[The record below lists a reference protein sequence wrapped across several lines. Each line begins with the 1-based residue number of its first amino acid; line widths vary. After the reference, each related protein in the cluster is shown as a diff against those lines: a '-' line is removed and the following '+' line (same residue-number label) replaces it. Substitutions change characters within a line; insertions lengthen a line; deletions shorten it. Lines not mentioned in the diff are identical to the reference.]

1 MKLSDLIV
9 FSCYLHLCHLQP
21 LIQTQW
27 PQKHYEFTQ
36 PVTRMQLSLTTSS
49 FCYPQSLQTWRK
61 CTTNFMISLKSTIF
75 LLMMGS
81 TIAEKYINIK
91 EWATICASLVNCSPD
106 VKIRIRVWGWNTN
119 SVIRAWLMKL
129 PNWVKILPEE
139 KLQNWYLVFSEI
151 KPDLKQAWDVA
162 DQHWLLQLQTLL
174 LLWQTAS
181 LTNFTII
188 EIPNVVELDTSE
200 CNSGKP
206 WNGMTCFKFQLNHT
220 SLCRVS
226 SLSFKGLQPLFNLHL
241 ASSFSVVR
249 TLTW

>member
-1 MKLSDLIV
+1 
-9 FSCYLHLCHLQP
+9 
-21 LIQTQW
+21 
-27 PQKHYEFTQ
+27 
-36 PVTRMQLSLTTSS
+36 
-49 FCYPQSLQTWRK
+49 
-61 CTTNFMISLKSTIF
+61 
-75 LLMMGS
+75 
-81 TIAEKYINIK
+81 
-91 EWATICASLVNCSPD
+91 
-106 VKIRIRVWGWNTN
+106 
-119 SVIRAWLMKL
+119 MKL

-200 CNSGKP
+200 CNSAKP

-220 SLCRVS
+220 SLCRAS
-226 SLSFKGLQPLFNLHL
+226 SLSFN
-241 ASSFSVVR
+241 SFSCFWKDFCHSSICTWPRPFQLWEPWLDKVLRSKETNNLLCQACFQELLR
-249 TLTW
+249 TVSQHKWCVIFVFLARDFKGKVFHCFSGQGTRHILQVPITRNQ

>member
-1 MKLSDLIV
+1 
-9 FSCYLHLCHLQP
+9 
-21 LIQTQW
+21 
-27 PQKHYEFTQ
+27 
-36 PVTRMQLSLTTSS
+36 
-49 FCYPQSLQTWRK
+49 
-61 CTTNFMISLKSTIF
+61 
-75 LLMMGS
+75 
-81 TIAEKYINIK
+81 
-91 EWATICASLVNCSPD
+91 
-106 VKIRIRVWGWNTN
+106 
-119 SVIRAWLMKL
+119 MKL

-200 CNSGKP
+200 CNSAKP

-220 SLCRVS
+220 SLCRAS
-226 SLSFKGLQPLFNLHL
+226 SLSFNSFTCFWKDFCHSSICTWPRPFQLWEPWLDKVLGLRKQITCSVKHAFKSYWERFHNTNDVLFLSFL
-241 ASSFSVVR
+241 PKISRARSFIASQVR
-249 TLTW
+249 ALDIFCKCQ